1 MYFKV
6 MAGGTN
12 MEVIQI
18 VEELR
23 FKLHQKKQHLIENH
37 PITHNNLVGFVPTMG
52 FLHAGHASLLEKAR
66 QECEIIVLSIF
77 VNPLQFGP
85 NEDFERYPRDKE
97 LDLAIAKQAGVDFVF
112 MPDTI
117 EMYPEPIKT
126 VIQVSDL
133 TNSLCGASRPGHF
146 DGVATVV
153 AKLLHIVD
161 PNRIYFGMK
170 DAQQVAV
177 IQQMVKDLHMNVIV
191 VPCPIVREA
200 DGLAMSSR
208 NVYLSTDER
217 KQALVLSQAL
227 LQVNDWLK
235 ESGEIGPLEQRIK
248 AYIKTA
254 PLAEIDYVKA
264 LSYPSLLEIFHID
277 QLKAGDRLIIALA
290 VKFGR
295 TRLIDNALIEVNEK
309 RSDFDV

>member
-1 MYFKV
+1 
-6 MAGGTN
+6 
-12 MEVIQI
+12 MEVIQT
-18 VEELR
+18 VHELR
-23 FKLHQKKQHLIENH
+23 MKLHQKKRHLSENH
-37 PITHNNLVGFVPTMG
+37 SITNLNLVGFVPTLG
-52 FLHAGHASLLEKAR
+52 FLHAGHASLLEQAR
-66 QECEIIVLSIF
+66 RECKIIVLSIF

-85 NEDFERYPRDKE
+85 DEDFEHYPRDKE
-97 LDLAIAKQAGVDFVF
+97 RDLAIANQAGVDFIF
-112 MPDTI
+112 MPDTF

-126 VIQVSDL
+126 VIHVADL
-133 TNSLCGASRPGHF
+133 TNSLDGASRPGHF
-146 DGVATVV
+146 DGVATIV

-161 PNRIYFGMK
+161 PNRVYFGMK

-208 NVYLSTDER
+208 NVYLSIDER

-227 LQVNDWLK
+227 QHANEWLK
-235 ESGEIGPLEQRIK
+235 ESGETGPLEQRIK
-248 AYIKTA
+248 AYIQTA

-264 LSYPSLLEIFHID
+264 MTYPSLNEIIHID
-277 QLKAGDRLIIALA
+277 ELKAGDCLIIALA

-295 TRLIDNALIEVNEK
+295 TRLIDNTLIQVNEE
-309 RSDFDV
+309 RSDFNA